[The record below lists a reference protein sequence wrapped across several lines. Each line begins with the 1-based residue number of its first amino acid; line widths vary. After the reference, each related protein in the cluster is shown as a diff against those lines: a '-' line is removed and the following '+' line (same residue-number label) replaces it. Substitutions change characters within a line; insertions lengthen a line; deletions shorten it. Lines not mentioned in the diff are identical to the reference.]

1 VLDWTLTTNDPLD
14 GGVRRQLE
22 VYVREI
28 SAVVDNSLLAYFR
41 DSAAAHDVL
50 HIGCCEHAEKYM
62 VVDGWKHRAMA
73 DTARTLLGVD
83 INESA
88 VQAMRQLGYEVI
100 LADAT
105 SDVDVGKRF
114 DRVIIGD
121 VIEHVGNLDGLLRFA
136 DRHMTS
142 DGELIISTPNPFFVR
157 HVARAWF
164 SRPMIANFEHVSW
177 VTESN
182 IIELARRA
190 RMSLKAIHYPVGNS
204 SSNRA
209 IALLKRLSYRV
220 SGTAL
225 FTTNVYVISSS
236 TAQR

>member
-1 VLDWTLTTNDPLD
+1 M
-14 GGVRRQLE
+14 RRQIE
-22 VYVREI
+22 VYIKEI
-28 SAVVDNSLLAYFR
+28 SAVVDKSLLTYFK
-41 DSAAAHDVL
+41 DCAAGHDVL

-62 VVDGWKHRAMA
+62 AADGWKHRAIA
-73 DTARTLLGVD
+73 AAAHTLLGVD
-83 INESA
+83 INEPA
-88 VQAMRQLGYEVI
+88 VLAMRQRGYQVV

-105 SDVDVGKRF
+105 SDVDMGKRF

-136 DRHMTS
+136 DRHLTS
-142 DGELIISTPNPFFVR
+142 TGELIVSTPNPFFVR

-164 SRPMIANFEHVSW
+164 ARPMIANFEHVSW

-182 IIELARRA
+182 ILELVRRA
-190 RMSLKAIHYPVGNS
+190 GMSLKAIHYPVGNS

-209 IALLKRLSYRV
+209 IAILKRLSYHL

-236 TAQR
+236 AAR